1 MSLADPNLARKRS
14 QAITAIASVADCVE
28 EGFAVYYGSIMP
40 TLKQMLVSCNTKVCS
55 CVCVCLCVWMCVHQ
69 CAGLRRRTC
78 PCPTVPLKQLSPSWW
93 AGISAHLFMV
103 LQTCPCPTVPLKQM
117 LSSIARRSRQPGV
130 SGFRPNRLG

>member
-55 CVCVCLCVWMCVHQ
+55 CVCVRVCVCG
-69 CAGLRRRTC
+69 CAFTNAPGSDSG
-78 PCPTVPLKQLSPSWW
+78 PVPVPLSHSSRCSRLGPDAGASP
-93 AGISAHLFMV
+93 G
-103 LQTCPCPTVPLKQM
+103 CPVSGRTALD
-117 LSSIARRSRQPGV
+117 RRQPRV
-130 SGFRPNRLG
+130 SGFRPNRLC